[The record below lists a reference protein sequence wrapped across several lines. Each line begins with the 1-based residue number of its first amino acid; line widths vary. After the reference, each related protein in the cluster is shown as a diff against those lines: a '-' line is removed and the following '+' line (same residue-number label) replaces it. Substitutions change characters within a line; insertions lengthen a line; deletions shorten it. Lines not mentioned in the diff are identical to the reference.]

1 MTTDPNTVNRT
12 MLINAPIDI
21 IWRTLLE
28 DQLPRS
34 YGDKSFMYGEWIKGM
49 SIGWYQRSDEEER
62 LLAKGRV
69 LEVLTERR
77 LRYTHFNSSTD
88 LPDEPASYTT
98 VDITLAEEPDGRVR
112 IQLWQGEY
120 VGLHDAAR
128 LASEQGRKWV
138 DVLVELRGLCEARV
152 LQLAS

>member
-1 MTTDPNTVNRT
+1 MTTDATTVDRT
-12 MLINAPIDI
+12 MLINAPIDV
-21 IWRTLLE
+21 IWRSLLE

-34 YGDKSFMYGEWIKGM
+34 YGDKSFMHGEWIKGR
-49 SIGWYQRSDEEER
+49 SIGWYRRDEEEER

-69 LEVLTERR
+69 LEVLSGRR
-77 LRYTHFNSSTD
+77 LRYTHFNSSND

-98 VDITLAEEPDGRVR
+98 VDITLVELPEGRVR
-112 IQLWQGEY
+112 IQVRQGEY
-120 VGLHDAAR
+120 AGLDDAAR